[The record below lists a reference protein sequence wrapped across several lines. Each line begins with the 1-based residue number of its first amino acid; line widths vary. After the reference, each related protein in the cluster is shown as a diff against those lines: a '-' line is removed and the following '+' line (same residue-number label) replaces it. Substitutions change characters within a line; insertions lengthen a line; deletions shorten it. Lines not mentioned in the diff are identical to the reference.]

1 MAEEYKQEVVNP
13 HYEIPIYALESI
25 TLRPELTK
33 KRKYHE
39 FIGNESDKD
48 EEKKSKQRKVNEEA

>member
-1 MAEEYKQEVVNP
+1 MAEEYKQEVVKP
-13 HYEIPIYALESI
+13 HYEPPIYALESI

-39 FIGNESDKD
+39 FIGN
-48 EEKKSKQRKVNEEA
+48 